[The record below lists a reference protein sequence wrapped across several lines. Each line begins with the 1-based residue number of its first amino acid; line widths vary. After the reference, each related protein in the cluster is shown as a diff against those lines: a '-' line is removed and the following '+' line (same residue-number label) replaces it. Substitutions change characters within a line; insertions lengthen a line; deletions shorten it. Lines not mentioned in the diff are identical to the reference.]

1 MKKLTILALCL
12 LGGIVVSCYDD
23 AALQDSIN
31 SLDKRVRDLE
41 AWQRNAESNIS
52 TLFRLVDGLE
62 KKVTVSSVK
71 ANAEGGYDILFSD
84 GTKVSIKDGAPGST
98 PVIGVKKDSDG
109 VYYWTLNGTW
119 LLNDSGEKMR
129 VTGRDGAP
137 GNAPVIGVKK
147 DSDGVYY
154 WTLDGQ
160 WLLNAEG
167 QKMRV
172 TGENGAPGTPGSTP
186 AVGVRQDSDGIYYWT
201 INGEWLL
208 NADGQK
214 MRVTGENGAPG
225 TPGSTPVVGVRQDS
239 DGVYYWTLNGEWLL
253 NADGEK
259 MRVTGNDGAPGTP
272 GSTPIVGIRQDSDGV
287 YYWTLNG
294 EWLLNADGEKMR
306 VSGED
311 GAPGSPGSTP
321 VIGVQEDVDGI
332 YYWTINGEWLL
343 NADGEKMRVT
353 GADGEPGG
361 SGGDGA
367 PGITPQL
374 KIEDGYWFVSTD
386 EGLTWTQLGKAT
398 GDPGDPGDSLFK
410 EVSYDDCYVYL
421 VLQDNTVLKFS
432 RGAASVQTISAIPN
446 LKDGVGLNN
455 GMTRIR
461 FEVLPAA
468 AAENLAALPIE
479 SFTLNLA
486 YAHTKALAGDVV
498 KLPVVSAEVSK
509 GWLVVTVDAGAM
521 DEKLLSGELSANA
534 SLNIYDGANY
544 ITTGYF
550 PVYYDK
556 DYVRKSI
563 SKQWRYDRWK
573 GTTDDG
579 VDIYETWLY
588 DFGASYDGIYM
599 DWNSTD
605 QESWYRY
612 SYEVQVLPGGL
623 IKVYSP
629 QVNWFRMFRNVTDT
643 TAEMALYYTYDPGDY
658 YNYEEDEYGWHSS
671 GVTVTVNEPFQ
682 QLYWEQWCLKIG
694 DELFS
699 LGGSDYNGYDHF
711 EHFVNDI
718 LENKEKTLPM
728 VRMNNAGT
736 AADFAKVDVTG
747 KIAVVDRGDIPFWQ
761 KLQNASEAG
770 AIAILCANNM
780 DGGYMLA
787 DLSALPSSV
796 KKIPYLA
803 ISKEAGEKLN
813 GKTSASFTC
822 LKDPRLYR
830 ER

>member
-1 MKKLTILALCL
+1 MKKLTILVLCL
-12 LGGIVVSCYDD
+12 LGGIAVSCYDD

-160 WLLNAEG
+160 WLLNADG

-172 TGENGAPGTPGSTP
+172 TGNDGAPGTPGSTP

-214 MRVTGENGAPG
+214 MRVTGNDGAPG

-386 EGLTWTQLGKAT
+386 EGLTWTQLGKAI

-498 KLPVVSAEVSK
+498 KLPVVSAEVNK
-509 GWLVVTVDAGAM
+509 GWLVLTVDAGAM
-521 DEKLLSGELSANA
+521 DGKLLSGALSANA

-556 DYVRKSI
+556 DYVKKSI
-563 SKQWRYDRWK
+563 SKQWRYDRWE

-579 VDIYETWLY
+579 VDIYNTWLY
-588 DFGASYDGIYM
+588 DFGASYEGFYM
-599 DWNSTD
+599 EKDPD
-605 QESWYRY
+605 EQIAYYRY
-612 SYEVQVLPGGL
+612 PYEVQALPGGL

-629 QVNWFRMFRNVTDT
+629 QNNWFRMFSNVTDT
-643 TAEMALYYTYDPGDY
+643 TAIMTLYYTDDPGDHPAK
-658 YNYEEDEYGWHSS
+658 DEYGWHYA
-671 GVTVTVNEPFQ
+671 GITLTVNESFQ

-699 LGGSDYNGYDHF
+699 FGTSSYYGYDHYD
-711 EHFVNDI
+711 HFVNDI

-736 AADFAKVDVTG
+736 AADFAEVDVTG
-747 KIAVVDRGDIPFWQ
+747 KIAVVDRGEIPFWQ

-770 AIAILCANNM
+770 AIAIICANNV
-780 DGGYMLA
+780 DGGFITA
-787 DLSALPSSV
+787 NLSELPSSV
-796 KKIPYLA
+796 KIIPYLA
-803 ISKEAGEKLN
+803 ITKEAGEKLN
-813 GKTSASFTC
+813 GKTSISFT
-822 LKDPRLYR
+822 LLTDPHLYSTVR
-830 ER
+830 Y